1 MTGCILDL
9 LIGDPKIFYHPVR
22 IIGSLIKGT
31 EGILKGLAKGKGKKA
46 EFLAGCGVVFIV
58 TAVSVAVPFF
68 LFKWAYGL
76 SFKLGFALESLFC
89 FQLLAAKGLYTESW
103 KVGRALEKG
112 DTENARKAVSMIVG
126 RDTARLN
133 EAGIARAAVETVA
146 ENTSDGVLAPLL
158 FMAVFGVC
166 GGFFYKAVN
175 TMDSMMG
182 YKNEKYLYL
191 GRAAARLDDL
201 CNYLPA
207 RITAGLLI
215 LAAFLLGYDGKQA
228 FRIYRRDRYCHAS
241 PNSAHGE
248 AAVAGALG
256 IRLAGDAWYF
266 GVLHK
271 KPFIG
276 DPVRA
281 VEPEDIRRAGKMM
294 FVAEALAMAVILTAF
309 FVVGLSS

>member
-1 MTGCILDL
+1 
-9 LIGDPKIFYHPVR
+9 
-22 IIGSLIKGT
+22 
-31 EGILKGLAKGKGKKA
+31 
-46 EFLAGCGVVFIV
+46 
-58 TAVSVAVPFF
+58 
-68 LFKWAYGL
+68 
-76 SFKLGFALESLFC
+76 
-89 FQLLAAKGLYTESW
+89 
-103 KVGRALEKG
+103 
-112 DTENARKAVSMIVG
+112 MIVG
-126 RDTARLN
+126 RDTERLD

-146 ENTSDGVLAPLL
+146 ENTSDGVIAPLL
-158 FMAVFGVC
+158 FMAVFGAA

-215 LAAFLLGYDGKQA
+215 LSAFLLGYDGKQA
-228 FRIYRRDRYCHAS
+228 FGIYCRDRYQHAS

-256 IRLAGDAWYF
+256 IRLAGPAWYF

-276 DPVRA
+276 DPGRD

-294 FVAEALAMAVILTAF
+294 FTAEALAVAVILA
-309 FVVGLSS
+309 GLLLGW